1 MPHTQDLKHYKQLL
15 EHNQDIQDLLDKIQF
30 DTEHGQIWFEENRML
45 LIHSGIMGYLRKDLY
60 QMLGYERTKHFFIR
74 CGYQAGMRDAKV
86 TSRLRPNLN
95 EVEAFMAGPQMHG
108 IRGMVQ
114 VTVNDLRLS
123 HDQHQFYADFNWL
136 NSFEAEV
143 HLSEF
148 GAADEPA
155 CWMLLGYAC
164 GYSSYVMGQTI
175 IYQETHCVAK
185 GDDCCRII
193 GKPLADW
200 ENANELIRFMSPDP
214 VSDKIIALQAE
225 LNQLKQTIYTD
236 AEADYTMFNA
246 IGESAAYRKVCDLLK
261 KAAGSKVAV
270 LLQGETGV
278 GKEAFARGIHQ
289 ASQRRQQP
297 FVAVNCACI
306 PPDLIEAELFGVEK
320 GAYTGANQSR
330 AGKFERADGGTIFLD
345 EVIELSPRAQAALL
359 RMLQEGEFERVGDYQ
374 TRKVDVRIVAATN
387 EDLEQAVKAGRFR
400 ADLFYRLNIFPVQI
414 PPLRERR
421 EDIPLLVNHFLKRFE
436 NLYGKTLPGL
446 SDKAKNYVMSYEWP
460 GNIRELENLL
470 ERATLL
476 TDDQQEIKLSC
487 LFPQLKQ
494 QAENSTFPNSIE
506 TLLTE
511 DFSLERHE
519 QEIILTA
526 MQRSQQNISEAARL
540 LGISRA
546 TLDYRLKKYQI
557 V

>member
-74 CGYQAGMRDAKV
+74 CGYQAGMRDAEV

-200 ENANELIRFMSPDP
+200 ENADELIRFMSPDP

-246 IGESAAYRKVCDLLK
+246 VGESAAYRKVCDLLK
-261 KAAGSKVAV
+261 KAAGSNVAV

-546 TLDYRLKKYQI
+546 TLDYRLKKYQM

>member
-74 CGYQAGMRDAKV
+74 CGYQAGMRDAEV

-225 LNQLKQTIYTD
+225 LNQPKQTIYTD

-494 QAENSTFPNSIE
+494 QAENSTSPNSIE

-546 TLDYRLKKYQI
+546 TLDYRLKKYQM

>member
-74 CGYQAGMRDAKV
+74 CGYQAGMRDAEV

-387 EDLEQAVKAGRFR
+387 EDLERAVKAGRFR

-494 QAENSTFPNSIE
+494 QAENSTSPNSIE

-546 TLDYRLKKYQI
+546 TLDYRLKKYQM

>member
-74 CGYQAGMRDAKV
+74 CGYQAGMRDAEV

-359 RMLQEGEFERVGDYQ
+359 RMLQEGEFERVGDYR

-494 QAENSTFPNSIE
+494 QAENSTSPNSIE

-546 TLDYRLKKYQI
+546 TLDYRLKKYQM

>member
-74 CGYQAGMRDAKV
+74 CGYQAGMRDAEV

-494 QAENSTFPNSIE
+494 QAKNSTSPNSIE

-526 MQRSQQNISEAARL
+526 MQRSC
-540 LGISRA
+540 
-546 TLDYRLKKYQI
+546 
-557 V
+557 